1 VPRRCANTPRLGQTD
16 KESDMKTIPSE
27 RACNNCGIVYPV
39 EEQYFQAIT
48 NSSDGF
54 RKTCKPCKKA
64 KDRERYSKLKKQT
77 LERTKA
83 WYQENKKKKQSYDSE
98 YRQNNRERRKENNRK
113 NYRRVIQELP
123 QRYKAKTMTYNRRN
137 FSATYKFIPKDF
149 TRMLERQRYCCF
161 YCGERF
167 TNLLSLELDHV
178 IPVKLGGVNSIGNS
192 VLACR
197 ICNRGKSYKT
207 VMEFRLNKVKSEIS
221 NRL

>member
-1 VPRRCANTPRLGQTD
+1 
-16 KESDMKTIPSE
+16 MKTIPSE

-54 RKTCKPCKKA
+54 RKTCKSCKKA
-64 KDRERYSKLKKQT
+64 KDQERYSKLKKQT

-83 WYQENKKKKQSYDSE
+83 WYQENKEKKQAYDSQ
-98 YRQNNRERRKENNRK
+98 YRITNREKRKANNRK
-113 NYRRVIQELP
+113 HYKSTVQKLP
-123 QRYKAKTMTYNRRN
+123 HKYKAKTLTFTRGRN
-137 FSATYKFIPKDF
+137 FSHSYKFISKDF

-167 TNLLSLELDHV
+167 TNLLSFELDHV

-197 ICNRGKSYKT
+197 ICNRAKSYKT